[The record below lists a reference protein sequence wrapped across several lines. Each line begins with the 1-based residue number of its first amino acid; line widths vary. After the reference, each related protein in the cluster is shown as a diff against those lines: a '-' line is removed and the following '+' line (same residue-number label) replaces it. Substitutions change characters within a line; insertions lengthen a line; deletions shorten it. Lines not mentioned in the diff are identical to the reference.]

1 MGRGLLQRGMATLV
15 DFLLFIGVLAVW
27 MAGILVLDRR
37 GILAKHNLVL
47 VGPFLMVK
55 TRRGRDLID
64 RASRFRRA
72 WRGFGDLS
80 IVLLGLTMVGITAL
94 PVLEAVLLRDNPPG
108 RGPGPETL
116 LRIPGLHPDI
126 PLGDGIFP

>member
-1 MGRGLLQRGMATLV
+1 MGRGLLHRGMATLV

-72 WRGFGDLS
+72 WRGFGDFN
-80 IVLLGLTMVGITAL
+80 IVPRGVTMVGISPLLALEGFLIPNIPPERAPGPQTRLAL
-94 PVLEAVLLRDNPPG
+94 P
-108 RGPGPETL
+108 
-116 LRIPGLHPDI
+116 GL
-126 PLGDGIFP
+126 